1 MTHSGQGDEQRL
13 PAARPAYEGVV
24 LPADGSEP
32 LIPGSLGAQAAP
44 AGGQPWG
51 APWGPQQSPPP
62 PSAGDAPG
70 APPQPGYGYPTAPGP
85 APQDYATPN
94 SLGAPGTT
102 YGYAGVP
109 AQGQAGGYGA
119 AAAQGQPG
127 YGYPG
132 APAPQAGHPA
142 VPAQGQA
149 NGYGAPV
156 PQGPPTGPGASAPQ
170 AGGPGHPGS
179 APQAQPGY
187 GYPGAPV
194 PQAGGLGHPGAPA
207 QGQANGY
214 GVPAPQGPPTGAA
227 ASAPQPGYGYPGAAA
242 PQAGALGHPGAP
254 AQGQASV
261 YGAPAPQGPP
271 TGPAAPAPQAG
282 GPGHPGTPAPQGASV
297 PLPLPVQGAPGLEE
311 LTQMLP
317 PQGGQGGHGGPVGA
331 SDATQYIQPVAG
343 GPATPPGALP
353 PEMPAE
359 STTVLG
365 AARAGGG
372 DSDATQYIA
381 PVPPAPTAAPFGIRP
396 GAPGDRQP
404 PAEFDSL
411 FRSDAP
417 QAQPADSTQQ
427 LPRFDTGP
435 GSRPAAHQQP
445 GHAGHTSRYD
455 DEPVTRRRSI
465 VPVVAAL
472 VIGCAVLG
480 LGVGAVM
487 SGGDDDKDP
496 VPDENVA
503 VGTPAPSQSASGKA
517 PDPAEPQAK
526 ELDKLLA
533 DSNNSRA
540 AVIRSVEN
548 IKVCK
553 NLDQAVTDLKG
564 AAAQR
569 RSLVTRLDGLTVDKL
584 PDNAALTSAL
594 TKAWQAS
601 ASADDHY
608 AAWAQQV
615 KGKKGCKDGKARV
628 TAQTAQGNR
637 ASGEATKA
645 KNEAAKLWNSIAR
658 TYGLTER
665 RSEQL

>member
-13 PAARPAYEGVV
+13 PAARPAHEGVV

-32 LIPGSLGAQAAP
+32 LIPGAPDAQATP

-51 APWGPQQSPPP
+51 APWGPPQHQAPGSPGSPGLPP
-62 PSAGDAPG
+62 TGHGHPVPG
-70 APPQPGYGYPTAPGP
+70 APEGHGYPAAQAGP
-85 APQDYATPN
+85 A
-94 SLGAPGTT
+94 GPGT
-102 YGYAGVP
+102 AGS
-109 AQGQAGGYGA
+109 QAGLPTNGYGA
-119 AAAQGQPG
+119 
-127 YGYPG
+127 PG
-132 APAPQAGHPA
+132 APAPQGPT
-142 VPAQGQA
+142 
-149 NGYGAPV
+149 GYGT
-156 PQGPPTGPGASAPQ
+156 PPNGPGA
-170 AGGPGHPGS
+170 AG
-179 APQAQPGY
+179 
-187 GYPGAPV
+187 
-194 PQAGGLGHPGAPA
+194 
-207 QGQANGY
+207 
-214 GVPAPQGPPTGAA
+214 
-227 ASAPQPGYGYPGAAA
+227 ASAPQPGYGYPGAQDGPAGYGYPAAAQGQTAYGTAPNGPGGPGSPQPGYGYPGAPAGFPPA
-242 PQAGALGHPGAP
+242 PQAGHPGAP
-254 AQGQASV
+254 AQAQPGYGYPGATGEGQPGGYGAPASQGQTNG
-261 YGAPAPQGPP
+261 YGAPAPQGGAPV
-271 TGPAAPAPQAG
+271 PAAQHGVTAQPLPPHD
-282 GPGHPGTPAPQGASV
+282 GPGQAEGGA
-297 PLPLPVQGAPGLEE
+297 ADDR
-311 LTQMLP
+311 TQMLP
-317 PQGGQGGHGGPVGA
+317 PQGGTGVTGA
-331 SDATQYIQPVAG
+331 SDATQYIAPVTGAA
-343 GPATPPGALP
+343 ATPPGALP

-359 STTVLG
+359 STTFLG
-365 AARAGGG
+365 TGRAAEG

-381 PVPPAPTAAPFGIRP
+381 PVPQAPAGAPFGVRP

-417 QAQPADSTQQ
+417 QAQPADPTQQ
-427 LPRFDTGP
+427 LPRFDARQG
-435 GSRPAAHQQP
+435 AQP
-445 GHAGHTSRYD
+445 SAYREPEYPSRYD
-455 DEPVTRRRSI
+455 DDEPASRRRSI

-487 SGGDDDKDP
+487 SGGEEDKDP
-496 VPDENVA
+496 APDANVA
-503 VGTPAPSQSASGKA
+503 ATSLAPSASASTQA
-517 PDPAEPQAK
+517 ADPAEPQAK

-569 RSLVTRLDGLTVDKL
+569 RSLVTRLDGLAVDKL
-584 PDNAALTSAL
+584 PDNAALTAAL

-628 TAQTAQGNR
+628 TSHTAEGNR

-645 KNEAAKLWNSIAR
+645 KNEAAPLWNVIAR
-658 TYGLTER
+658 KHGLTER
-665 RSEQL
+665 RSNQL